1 MSFAFDTKRELCQIA
16 SHHFALQR
24 AEGYGLLLFAKNF
37 SEQKIVFST
46 ENAFVASRYME
57 LLAEVWQAV
66 TEKKTAL
73 TRKRGGAHLFTVTV
87 PDEHD
92 CKKIF
97 TDLGHG
103 SAQLNL
109 RINRANLDDES
120 AVAAFLRGVFLCCGT
135 VTNPQKEYHLEF
147 SMPYKNL
154 CSDLCR
160 LISEVTELT
169 KEPRTINRKGSFIAY
184 IKDSEQISDFLTF
197 IGAPVAAMSIM
208 QEKIYKDIRNTAN
221 RKTNSEIAN
230 IHKTAQAAALQIKA
244 IEKIAHA
251 KGLDFLP
258 DDLKEVALLR
268 IAYPELSL
276 RDLGKQLKMPIS
288 RSGVNHRMQRIM
300 EIAREIEEA

>member
-16 SHHFALQR
+16 DHNFAVQR

-46 ENAFVASRYME
+46 ENAFVASRYMQI
-57 LLAEVWQAV
+57 LAEVWQTV

-73 TRKRGGAHLFTVTV
+73 TRKKGSARLFTVSV
-87 PDEHD
+87 PDQRD

-97 TDLGHG
+97 MDLGHG
-103 SAQLNL
+103 STQLNL
-109 RINRANLDDES
+109 RINRANLDEES
-120 AVAAFLRGVFLCCGT
+120 AVAPFLRGVFLCCGT

-147 SMPYKNL
+147 SMPYENL

-160 LISEVTELT
+160 LVSEVTELT
-169 KEPRTINRKGSFIAY
+169 KEPRIINRKGCFIAY
-184 IKDSEQISDFLTF
+184 IKDSEQISDFLAF
-197 IGAPVAAMSIM
+197 IGAPMAAMSIM

-230 IHKTAQAAALQIKA
+230 IHKTAQAAAFQIKA

-251 KGLDFLP
+251 KGLDFLQ

-268 IAYPELSL
+268 IAHPELSL

-288 RSGVNHRMQRIM
+288 RSGVNHRIQRIM